1 MLSISDTVRVRRPA
15 GLFTAAANARIA
27 VIMRVLIA
35 LAALALGAPLM
46 AQEQGAGEANLKLP
60 DLRIRL
66 VSWAAST
73 DIPCCSAA
81 WWSARSGWC
90 LV

>member
-35 LAALALGAPLM
+35 IAALALGAPLM
-46 AQEQGAGEANLKLP
+46 AQEQGGGEANLKLP
-60 DLRIRL
+60 DLEL
-66 VSWAAST
+66 ALLSWAAST
-73 DIPCCSAA
+73 AAPC
-81 WWSARSGWC
+81 
-90 LV
+90 